1 MVKDTIIESA
11 KMVDSIA
18 QESLKLV
25 DEATSNQQTSY
36 EEIEMRKAMNMA
48 RKITTNTIKVATHSI
63 PNNWGSGSSWGSN
76 SKSIEEE
83 HLC

>member
-36 EEIEMRKAMNMA
+36 EEMSDGTLWE
-48 RKITTNTIKVATHSI
+48 V
-63 PNNWGSGSSWGSN
+63 
-76 SKSIEEE
+76 
-83 HLC
+83 